1 MDNIPEMINAIGD
14 LMSCIDE
21 LQQKAKKMEND
32 TGNPFFRVLQ
42 ILEHLR
48 T

>member
-1 MDNIPEMINAIGD
+1 MDNISEMINAIGD

-32 TGNPFFRVLQ
+32 TGKSIFSS
-42 ILEHLR
+42 
-48 T
+48 TADS